1 MEVIRCDNCF
11 EEYSDEYDVCPHCG
25 YVPGEASK
33 EVFQLFPG
41 TVLNERYITGQV
53 LGFGGFGITYK
64 AYDRK
69 LKSVVAIKEYYPSGI
84 VNRAPGTKHVIL
96 ITQNRV
102 REYNHGLTR
111 FLDEARNMARFGSHP
126 SIINIYEYFEENNTA
141 YLVMEFLDGTTL
153 DEYLNENSLDVDSA
167 IELVAPVCAALKS
180 VHAQG
185 IIHRDV
191 SPDNIFLC
199 TNGAVKLIDF
209 GAARFAANED
219 RLLTIILKPGFAPP
233 EQYERVNIQGAWT
246 DIYALG
252 ATLYYMLTGLKPE
265 ESTNRKIQDD
275 LPPPH
280 VVNSAVPEN
289 VSNTIMKAMAVDRH
303 MRFSMVEEFEKGL
316 SGSKKIITLAKEK
329 KRRNRRRFVG
339 IFAALLA
346 VAVGGTAF
354 AYSFN
359 RQREEETLP
368 DAAIE
373 LWYPSSGDAR
383 VDESKAAALQ
393 GIIGTFRESFP
404 NVEITAASF
413 PEAEYARAVRDALA
427 VGSPI
432 VFESTNLSD
441 ELLSRA
447 LELDGAIGETERA
460 DCWFLGGYDRYFP
473 SRRRLPLGFVAPV
486 VYVNTT
492 LISTDSAGASDLS
505 GVGPDRGVF
514 LAGDAESYLGDTGDF
529 FDVQAE
535 LPARYRL
542 LYLDKK
548 GVVARFTD
556 MWSAAPSGND
566 ERKCALRLLEYM
578 LSDNAQDYLHLR
590 RQSGALPVNKRAL
603 AAYCE
608 VYTDFDGF
616 FDNIGDY
623 TFQAK

>member
-1 MEVIRCDNCF
+1 VKVIRCDNCF
-11 EEYSDEYDVCPHCG
+11 EEYPDEYGVCPHCG
-25 YVPGEASK
+25 YAPGEASK

-41 TVLNERYITGQV
+41 TVLNERYIIGQV

-84 VNRAPGTKHVIL
+84 VNRVPGTKHVIL

-102 REYNHGLTR
+102 REYDHGLTR

-153 DEYLNENSLDVDSA
+153 DEYLNENSLDVSSA
-167 IELVAPVCAALKS
+167 VELVAPVCAALKS
-180 VHAQG
+180 VHEQG

-209 GAARFAANED
+209 GAARFTANED

-303 MRFSMVEEFEKGL
+303 MRFSTVEEFEKGL
-316 SGSKKIITLAKEK
+316 SGSKKIITLAREK
-329 KRRNRRRFVG
+329 KRRNRRRFAG

-368 DAAIE
+368 DASIE
-373 LWYPSSGDAR
+373 LWYPSSGDVQA
-383 VDESKAAALQ
+383 DESKAAALQ

-413 PEAEYARAVRDALA
+413 PEAEYVSAVQALEYGRP
-427 VGSPI
+427 V
-432 VFESTNLSD
+432 VFESTNFD
-441 ELLSRA
+441 AELLSRA
-447 LELDGAIGETERA
+447 MELDGLIGETERA
-460 DCWFLGGYDRYFP
+460 DCWFLGGYDGYFP
-473 SRRRLPLGFVAPV
+473 ARRQLPLGFTAPV

-492 LISTDSAGASDLS
+492 LISPSGAGVSDILS
-505 GVGPDRGVF
+505 VGTVKGAF
-514 LAGDAESYLGDTGDF
+514 LAGAAESYLGNTGDF

-542 LYLDKK
+542 LYLDRKD
-548 GVVARFTD
+548 VVARFTD
-556 MWSAAPSGND
+556 MWSAVPCAGD
-566 ERKCALRLLEYM
+566 ERKCVLRLLEYM

-623 TFQAK
+623 TFQVK